1 MVQREEDIDTRG
13 PYPGIVAII
22 VTGDGGDTRPRD
34 RPSVTRAGV
43 AVLYPERDGEVRVFE
58 DGTQRAA
65 DGHF

>member
-1 MVQREEDIDTRG
+1 MCIRDR
-13 PYPGIVAII
+13 
-22 VTGDGGDTRPRD
+22 DGGDTRPRD